1 MLLSEIFLNLGEE
14 DFSALAR
21 GVSMGKLRTYQMF
34 ESFKTRARLT
44 KLNAEAL
51 RKAIPRFWA
60 RLAEHDEEFAK
71 DMAQVILLSHLDLIG
86 AVLDFLGIPNNGGF
100 FDKDLNATANL
111 TPGWQERVRERFKDD
126 FPAPALL
133 LYINHLGWELDKT
146 ADYYFPGA
154 APALEKD

>member
-1 MLLSEIFLNLGEE
+1 MLLSEIFLKLGED

-34 ESFKTRARLT
+34 ESFRTRARLA
-44 KLNAEAL
+44 KLNTETL
-51 RKAIPRFWA
+51 RKAIPRLWA
-60 RLAEHDEEFAK
+60 RLTEHDEEFAK

-100 FDKDLNATANL
+100 FDKDIDATAHL
-111 TPGWQERVRERFKDD
+111 APGWQERVHEKFKDD

-146 ADYYFPGA
+146 ADYYFP
-154 APALEKD
+154 APAPAAEKD